1 MRSCIYDE
9 NENKKTVH
17 PVPGYR
23 VDSFNKEDKMMAM
36 L

>member
-9 NENKKTVH
+9 NEKTVH
-17 PVPGYR
+17 PVPRYR
-23 VDSFNKEDKMMAM
+23 VDSFNKEDKTMVV

>member
-1 MRSCIYDE
+1 MMKM
-9 NENKKTVH
+9 KKTVH

>member
-1 MRSCIYDE
+1 MRNYIYDE
-9 NENKKTVH
+9 NEKSCPH
-17 PVPGYR
+17 CAGYR

>member
-9 NENKKTVH
+9 NEKTVH
-17 PVPGYR
+17 PVLRYR
-23 VDSFNKEDKMMAM
+23 ADGFNKEDKTMAV